1 MIQTAQIFVFLALHL
16 LVLGLCVAALADAVR
31 RPAGAFTAAGK
42 RTRKFWVGVTAA
54 ATAVAFVG
62 VPPPIG
68 IGAFGILVI
77 VAAVASIV
85 YLVDVKP
92 ALGPHRRPGTGG
104 RAQRGGW

>member
-16 LVLGLCVAALADAVR
+16 LVLGFSVVALVDVLR

-42 RTRKFWVGVTAA
+42 RTRTFWLGVTAA
-54 ATAVAFVG
+54 ATAVSFVG
-62 VPPPIG
+62 VPPPLG
-68 IGAFGILVI
+68 IGAFGFLVI

-92 ALGPHRRPGTGG
+92 ALGPPGRPGAGG
-104 RAQRGGW
+104 RPPRGGW